1 MATWL
6 VSKNLKPAADRW
18 CALCE
23 FEAWGRDAAEFA
35 YVPDAAFAAQL
46 RQDPLVAK
54 AMAAMMGFQRASWE
68 QGVAGQA
75 LLEAGERDAAIA
87 LARASLIYVNQNGVV
102 AALNGS
108 TTDPL
113 MLGDCLWWSAR
124 TTRDAELVKAADN
137 MLQFALQGAFHAT
150 DGTPFH
156 QASSQEMWADGSF
169 TTPPFLAAAGHP
181 DEAIAQLLGVHRRL
195 WDAEKKLMH
204 HRWSEKK
211 QALVGPAFWG
221 GGNGWTAA
229 AFARV
234 IRSLPAN
241 RTAEREQLAT
251 MLKELLDGCLAH
263 QRTDGLFYNNVD
275 EPSSFVE
282 TDLAAMLAYAIY
294 ESVRGGWLPES
305 YLARADQMRAA
316 VRAKVDRFGFVQ
328 GVAGAPRFD
337 RAGIS
342 AEGQAFFILME
353 AAAHKAGRHLR
364 RLRFNTHRDF
374 QNANAL
380 TAVIIQQRPGPL
392 LVNRQLAGHQR
403 FHVVRA
409 MRPVSA
415 AVAPQ
420 PLRHGAGIT
429 VQLDH
434 ADDGDLVFHCPGLF
448 EVAGQPVEHQ
458 KVGGPDAFACNEG
471 AQDSG
476 GQREMFRFEQ
486 DAFLQ
491 HPAKKPDFFRRERPR
506 SVTGH
511 NGPEVRA
518 EIKMMAAPVPERDL
532 FQLVTQWRLA
542 GASGPQ
548 EQNGFKFHA
557 FFQTKIPSPPAPS
570 PLGRGEGVDGSVRL
584 RLCRCPARAV
594 PGPGLAGPCV

>member
-1 MATWL
+1 MKLHLMKLRTSLIGLLILLLASAALAESTNLFHGVYLEPGKTSADYRNVALNPLDSTNREPVSFPHATSNSEYNQREFAARCAIDGNRRNDDVHGSGSWGPQKEPGIWWRLDFGRPVEIDKLVLFLRAAWTPADAPHDSYWQEASVEFSDGSTEKLALKQVASGQEFPLAKRTVSWL
-6 VSKNLKPAADRW
+6 VLKNLEPAADRW

-46 RQDPLVAK
+46 RRDPLVNK

-113 MLGDCLWWSAR
+113 MLGDCLWWSAHR
-124 TTRDAELVKAADN
+124 TGDAELMKAATN
-137 MLQFALQGAFHAT
+137 MLQFALSVAPRAK

-156 QASSQEMWADGSF
+156 QASSQEMWADGNF
-169 TTPPFLAAAGHP
+169 TTPPFLAAAGRP
-181 DEAIAQLLGVHRRL
+181 DEAVVQLLGVHRRL

-234 IRSLPAN
+234 IRSLPAD
-241 RTAEREQLAT
+241 RVAEREQLAA

-263 QRTDGLFYNNVD
+263 QRPDELFCNDVD
-275 EPSSFVE
+275 NPSSFVE
-282 TDLAAMLAYAIY
+282 TNLAAMLAYAIY

-316 VRAKVDRFGFVQ
+316 VRARVDQFGFVQ
-328 GVAGAPRFD
+328 GVAGAPHFD
-337 RAGIS
+337 HPGVS

-353 AAAHKAGRHLR
+353 TAARKTGRPTPAH
-364 RLRFNTHRDF
+364 
-374 QNANAL
+374 
-380 TAVIIQQRPGPL
+380 
-392 LVNRQLAGHQR
+392 
-403 FHVVRA
+403 
-409 MRPVSA
+409 
-415 AVAPQ
+415 
-420 PLRHGAGIT
+420 
-429 VQLDH
+429 
-434 ADDGDLVFHCPGLF
+434 
-448 EVAGQPVEHQ
+448 
-458 KVGGPDAFACNEG
+458 
-471 AQDSG
+471 
-476 GQREMFRFEQ
+476 
-486 DAFLQ
+486 
-491 HPAKKPDFFRRERPR
+491 
-506 SVTGH
+506 
-511 NGPEVRA
+511 
-518 EIKMMAAPVPERDL
+518 
-532 FQLVTQWRLA
+532 
-542 GASGPQ
+542 
-548 EQNGFKFHA
+548 
-557 FFQTKIPSPPAPS
+557 
-570 PLGRGEGVDGSVRL
+570 
-584 RLCRCPARAV
+584 
-594 PGPGLAGPCV
+594 

>member
-1 MATWL
+1 LPLRRTNGLMKLHLMKLRTSLIGLLILLLASAALAESTNLFHGVYLEPGKTSADYRNVALNPLDSTNREPVSFPHATSNSEYNQREFAARCAIDGNRRNDDVHGSGSWGPQKEPGIWWRLDFGRPVEIDKLVLFLRAAWTPADAPHDSYWQEASVEFSDGSTEKLALKQVASGQEFPLAKRTVSWL
-6 VSKNLKPAADRW
+6 VLKNLEPAADRW

-46 RQDPLVAK
+46 RRDPLVNK

-113 MLGDCLWWSAR
+113 MLGDCLWWSAHR
-124 TTRDAELVKAADN
+124 TGDAELMKAATN
-137 MLQFALQGAFHAT
+137 MLQFALSVAPRAK

-156 QASSQEMWADGSF
+156 QASSQEMWADGNF
-169 TTPPFLAAAGHP
+169 TTPPFLAAAGRP
-181 DEAIAQLLGVHRRL
+181 DEAVVQLLGVHRRL

-234 IRSLPAN
+234 IRSLPAD
-241 RTAEREQLAT
+241 RVAEREQLAA

-263 QRTDGLFYNNVD
+263 QRPDELFCNDVD
-275 EPSSFVE
+275 NPSSFVE
-282 TDLAAMLAYAIY
+282 TNLAAMLAYAIY

-316 VRAKVDRFGFVQ
+316 VRARVDQFGFVQ
-328 GVAGAPRFD
+328 GVAGAPHFD
-337 RAGIS
+337 HPGVS

-353 AAAHKAGRHLR
+353 AAARKAGR
-364 RLRFNTHRDF
+364 
-374 QNANAL
+374 
-380 TAVIIQQRPGPL
+380 
-392 LVNRQLAGHQR
+392 
-403 FHVVRA
+403 
-409 MRPVSA
+409 
-415 AVAPQ
+415 
-420 PLRHGAGIT
+420 
-429 VQLDH
+429 
-434 ADDGDLVFHCPGLF
+434 
-448 EVAGQPVEHQ
+448 
-458 KVGGPDAFACNEG
+458 
-471 AQDSG
+471 
-476 GQREMFRFEQ
+476 
-486 DAFLQ
+486 
-491 HPAKKPDFFRRERPR
+491 
-506 SVTGH
+506 
-511 NGPEVRA
+511 
-518 EIKMMAAPVPERDL
+518 
-532 FQLVTQWRLA
+532 
-542 GASGPQ
+542 
-548 EQNGFKFHA
+548 
-557 FFQTKIPSPPAPS
+557 PSPPVAF
-570 PLGRGEGVDGSVRL
+570 
-584 RLCRCPARAV
+584 
-594 PGPGLAGPCV
+594 